1 MKNLFLVFAGGGIG
15 SVLRYAVSRWIN
27 SLSVSHFP
35 YGTFLINI
43 IGCFFIGFFVFYTER
58 YDQQGL
64 QWRLFLVTGLCGGFT
79 TFSAFS
85 FENLT
90 LIDEQRIFLFLT
102 YTIGSVGLGVLATY
116 GGLLAAR
123 NI

>member
-1 MKNLFLVFAGGGIG
+1 MKNLLLIFVGGGIG
-15 SVLRYAVSRWIN
+15 SVLRYALSRWIN
-27 SLSVSHFP
+27 AQSVSHFP
-35 YGTFLINI
+35 YGTFLVNI

-58 YDQQGL
+58 YDAEGL
-64 QWRLFLVTGLCGGFT
+64 QWRLFLTTGLCGGFT
-79 TFSAFS
+79 TFSTFS

-102 YTIGSVGLGVLATY
+102 YTIGSIGLGILATY

-123 NI
+123 SI

>member
-1 MKNLFLVFAGGGIG
+1 MKNLLLVFICGGLG
-15 SVLRYAVSRWIN
+15 SVLRYIIYRFTNSITVSP
-27 SLSVSHFP
+27 FP
-35 YGTFLINI
+35 YGTFLVNI

-58 YDQQGL
+58 YDQEGM

-90 LIDEQRIFLFLT
+90 LIDEHRIFLFLT
-102 YTIGSVGLGVLATY
+102 YTIGSVALGILAT
-116 GGLLAAR
+116 
-123 NI
+123 

>member
-1 MKNLFLVFAGGGIG
+1 MKNLLLVFIGGGLG
-15 SVLRYAVSRWIN
+15 SVLRYIIYRFTNSITVSP
-27 SLSVSHFP
+27 FP
-35 YGTFLINI
+35 YGTFLVNI

-79 TFSAFS
+79 TFSAFT

-90 LIDEQRIFLFLT
+90 LIDEHRIFLFLT
-102 YTIGSVGLGVLATY
+102 YTIGSVALGILATY